1 MDSWTSKKRHK
12 GMTEQEII
20 DTISE
25 IDKAIFESKKN
36 ECPGILV
43 SSDGKLLQLY
53 GSATIHDYVVWHA
66 KKYGNK
72 NLEK

>member
-1 MDSWTSKKRHK
+1 MTLSRRLSRLRMLSWRKEKKEK
-12 GMTEQEII
+12 P
-20 DTISE
+20 
-25 IDKAIFESKKN
+25 A
-36 ECPGILV
+36 ILV